1 MHEHYS
7 VRINLAPERR
17 AEQFS
22 HSQDPELKFEFTVS
36 GLPTV
41 DQPHCRARPA
51 SDWTDPRLR
60 RPLPQIRRRHVEPRP
75 EHIVEVRQVVEAA
88 GPRNVRNLASG
99 LDGILKHADAEALQ
113 EYTRE
118 RVPLEWAMTQNNLG
132 NALRTLGGSRWR
144 SRNTTTA
151 PRRVLLSDVDERAL
165 GF

>member
-1 MHEHYS
+1 
-7 VRINLAPERR
+7 
-17 AEQFS
+17 
-22 HSQDPELKFEFTVS
+22 
-36 GLPTV
+36 
-41 DQPHCRARPA
+41 
-51 SDWTDPRLR
+51 
-60 RPLPQIRRRHVEPRP
+60 
-75 EHIVEVRQVVEAA
+75 VRQVVEAA